1 MAITLIIWHPKTLFL
16 QVQTN
21 IEAMSV
27 KQDLPTLNLLKVFE
41 IAGQH
46 LSFKN
51 AAEKLFVTPSAVS
64 QQIKTLEAQ
73 LGVQLFIRKN
83 RELLFTES
91 GRTYWNEIH
100 KQLNGIRSATATL
113 RKTKTK
119 NTLKVS
125 LMPPVASR
133 VVLPNLA
140 SFHEAHP
147 NIDLRI
153 EASLRN
159 SDISTQEA
167 DLAIRFGEPPW
178 VGLLHEKMIDTYIQ
192 MVCPPGF
199 TEQFKLN
206 NSPKNICKAPLI
218 HMTERPQAWL
228 QWFEITGFG
237 DPTGK
242 QYYLDDYP
250 SAMDAAESLG
260 AMLALMPI
268 EAPLISSGRVEAP
281 FPPLGPLDES
291 IYAVYHE
298 SNKDSEAIR
307 SFIDWLQVQFSKLN
321 DASPQ

>member
-1 MAITLIIWHPKTLFL
+1 MQF
-16 QVQTN
+16 
-21 IEAMSV
+21 

-64 QQIKTLEAQ
+64 QQVKTLESQ

-83 RELLFTES
+83 RELSFTEA
-91 GRTYWNEIH
+91 GRIYWNEIH
-100 KQLNGIRSATATL
+100 NQLNNIRDATATL
-113 RKTKTK
+113 RKSKTK

-140 SFHEAHP
+140 SFHEAYP
-147 NIDLRI
+147 DIDLRI

-159 SDISTQEA
+159 SDVSTQEA

-178 VGLLHEKMIDTYIQ
+178 EGVLHEKMIDTYIQ
-192 MVCPPGF
+192 VVCPPGF
-199 TEQFKLN
+199 TDQFKLK

-218 HMTERPQAWL
+218 HMTERPQTWPK
-228 QWFEITGFG
+228 WFEVTGFG
-237 DPTGK
+237 DPIGK

-268 EAPLISSGRVEAP
+268 EEPLINSGRVEAP
-281 FPPLGPLDES
+281 FPALGPLDES

-298 SNKDSEAIR
+298 RNSDNLAIR
-307 SFIDWLQVQFSKLN
+307 SFIDWLQLQFNALIPK
-321 DASPQ
+321 

>member
-1 MAITLIIWHPKTLFL
+1 ML
-16 QVQTN
+16 
-21 IEAMSV
+21 S

-41 IAGQH
+41 VAGQN

-51 AAEKLFVTPSAVS
+51 AAEQLCVTPSAVS

-83 RELLFTES
+83 RELAFTED
-91 GRTYWNEIH
+91 GEKYWNAIH
-100 KQLNGIRSATATL
+100 SQLNMMRSATAAL
-113 RKTKTK
+113 RKSNTK

-140 SFHEAHP
+140 SFHEAYP
-147 NIDLRI
+147 DIDLRV

-159 SDISTQEA
+159 SDVSTQEA

-178 VGLLHEKMIDTYIQ
+178 EGLQHEKMIDTYIQ
-192 MVCPPGF
+192 VVCPPGF
-199 TEQFKLN
+199 TDQFKLK

-218 HMTERPQAWL
+218 HMTERPKTWPK
-228 QWFEITGFG
+228 WFEATGFG
-237 DPTGK
+237 DPVVK

-268 EAPLISSGRVEAP
+268 EAPLINSGRVEAP
-281 FPPLGPLDES
+281 FPALGPLDES

-298 SNKDSEAIR
+298 SNKDNQAVR
-307 SFIDWLQVQFSKLN
+307 SFIDWLQLQFNALIRK
-321 DASPQ
+321 

>member
-1 MAITLIIWHPKTLFL
+1 
-16 QVQTN
+16 
-21 IEAMSV
+21 MSV
-27 KQDLPTLNLLKVFE
+27 KRDLPTLNLLKVFE

-73 LGVQLFIRKN
+73 LGVKLFIRKN

-91 GRTYWNEIH
+91 GREYWGEIH
-100 KQLNGIRSATATL
+100 NQLNNIRNATAAL
-113 RKTKTK
+113 KKSKAK

-140 SFHEAHP
+140 SFNEAYP
-147 NIDLRI
+147 DIDLHI

-178 VGLLHEKMIDTYIQ
+178 TGLLYEKMIDTYIQ
-192 MVCPPGF
+192 VVCPPGF
-199 TEQFKLN
+199 TELFDLKS
-206 NSPKNICKAPLI
+206 SPKNICKAPLI
-218 HMTERPQAWL
+218 HMTERPHAWPKWL
-228 QWFEITGFG
+228 ETTGFG
-237 DPTGK
+237 EATGK

-250 SAMDAAESLG
+250 SAMDAAESIG

-268 EAPLISSGRVEAP
+268 ETPLINSGRVEVA
-281 FPPLGPLDES
+281 FTSQNPLNES

-298 SNKDSEAIR
+298 SNKDNLAVR
-307 SFIDWLQVQFSKLN
+307 TFIDWLQLQFNALKPKQIIS
-321 DASPQ
+321 